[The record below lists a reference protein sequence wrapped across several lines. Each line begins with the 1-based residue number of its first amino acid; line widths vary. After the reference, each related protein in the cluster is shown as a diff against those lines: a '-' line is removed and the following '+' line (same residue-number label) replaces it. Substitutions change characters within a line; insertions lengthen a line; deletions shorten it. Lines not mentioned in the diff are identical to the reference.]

1 MRERYASMRGQQSS
15 AVCPPPPQP
24 RQPPSGRLPLRNVLA
39 EPLVVLHPPPSFFQS
54 RRFRSSRRRVTSL
67 GVLLIAI
74 AMSCT
79 IGGVYAGNNNNWYYK
94 YYGGDNA
101 TNATYY
107 DDAYNETDDG
117 AAIAS
122 NYSAGGDDDNI
133 WGSGDDY
140 NNYDDDNPFTNNFD
154 YGTKSKNLDFSSI
167 SILPTS
173 CIQYKNGHHI
183 KFELYRS
190 DSLSCHFHKL
200 GTFIVSIAHYMRAY
214 FNYQAL
220 LKGEDFIL
228 PDDAGFLNC
237 QLLEQTAYSNLPLYA
252 KIGCME
258 RSTYT
263 STKLQ
268 LRIYKDKQCSTSYDS
283 VKITGNGYQING
295 YTIPSRVTFRPPFY
309 SCDKCAPDKT
319 SDTWSK
325 NSNWYDDDAINGRHD
340 DNNGDDDGGDDDT
353 DDDYFRAND
362 DGNVT
367 NDDAAQ
373 YYGNRRRN
381 SEISGEIRS
390 LFSPRELSLS
400 KTRKRAW
407 KEYYHEFSLEMRK
420 LSQQSNWNFCD
431 KVWTYGIFCDDE
443 CRALDTFREDSWSKS
458 DIFLIVIMCIF
469 LTAMVLLIFAKR
481 AKAYEKASVY
491 GDELDAPYPGLPPVA
506 ILVFYV
512 FILTI
517 IIVLAK
523 LKFVNETLVFSVVI
537 CILLFI
543 YMLKL
548 TLFESRGPTLLPAA
562 NRASIALN
570 AMNRHLFDA

>member
-1 MRERYASMRGQQSS
+1 MR
-15 AVCPPPPQP
+15 
-24 RQPPSGRLPLRNVLA
+24 PSLFSRKLHGRNGLC
-39 EPLVVLHPPPSFFQS
+39 
-54 RRFRSSRRRVTSL
+54 RVTPPRI
-67 GVLLIAI
+67 VFVAI
-74 AMSCT
+74 ALLCAVR
-79 IGGVYAGNNNNWYYK
+79 GVYAGNNNYWYK
-94 YYGGDNA
+94 YYGGNNA
-101 TNATYY
+101 TNATNY
-107 DDAYNETDDG
+107 DDAYNVTDDG
-117 AAIAS
+117 SYAS
-122 NYSAGGDDDNI
+122 NYSAGGDDDSI
-133 WGSGDDY
+133 WGVDDDY
-140 NNYDDDNPFTNNFD
+140 NHYDDDNPFTNNFD
-154 YGTKSKNLDFSSI
+154 YGTKSKNLDFSTI

-237 QLLEQTAYSNLPLYA
+237 QLLQETAYSNLPLYA

-295 YTIPSRVTFRPPFY
+295 YTIPSRVSFRPPFY
-309 SCDKCAPDKT
+309 NCDKCQPDKV

-325 NSNWYDDDAINGRHD
+325 NSNWYDDDAINGNHD
-340 DNNGDDDGGDDDT
+340 DDDNGENNEDDDT

-362 DGNVT
+362 DNAT
-367 NDDAAQ
+367 NDDAYK
-373 YYGNRRRN
+373 YYGNRRRV
-381 SEISGEIRS
+381 SKVSSGIQV
-390 LFSPRELSLS
+390 LTNPRELTKELSIS
-400 KTRKRAW
+400 KTRKRVW
-407 KEYYHEFSLEMRK
+407 KEYYNNFSLEMRK
-420 LSQQSNWNFCD
+420 LSEQPNWNFCD